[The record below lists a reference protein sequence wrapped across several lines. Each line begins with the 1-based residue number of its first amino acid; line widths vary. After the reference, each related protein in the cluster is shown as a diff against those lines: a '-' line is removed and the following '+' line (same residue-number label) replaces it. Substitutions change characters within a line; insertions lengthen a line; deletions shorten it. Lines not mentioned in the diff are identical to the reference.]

1 MEEKLKF
8 CPYCG
13 KSLAVDAPFCAY
25 CGKELPRKDSKEQP
39 IETKTQTEDK
49 PNQQNLQKIERQD
62 NNPIL
67 RFSKQ
72 RPFMV
77 FILGCII
84 AIFIFTAINTSTNSK
99 TNNQEKSNLAQI
111 QKKESKYD
119 ILEKSKPYLKLIK
132 VVNKKV
138 FKNEHEAVRKITL
151 FAEKSAEEAIK
162 LLTGNDLLCYFD
174 TIYDE
179 YEAPNKEY
187 SIYTTYL
194 YPETVTHPQPN
205 IMDFWVALV
214 EDTYKNGEYQENNM
228 VLLSHAQFDK
238 QKNAMRTIER
248 KLVLYENNKPTLYS
262 TDTKPLLKVP
272 EEETKFRE
280 LNIPWQKMKNERL
293 RKFYELF

>member
-99 TNNQEKSNLAQI
+99 T
-111 QKKESKYD
+111 
-119 ILEKSKPYLKLIK
+119 
-132 VVNKKV
+132 KKV
-138 FKNEHEAVRKITL
+138 SGIRIISGFPIFLCLT
-151 FAEKSAEEAIK
+151 AIW
-162 LLTGNDLLCYFD
+162 
-174 TIYDE
+174 TI
-179 YEAPNKEY
+179 
-187 SIYTTYL
+187 I
-194 YPETVTHPQPN
+194 
-205 IMDFWVALV
+205 I
-214 EDTYKNGEYQENNM
+214 
-228 VLLSHAQFDK
+228 
-238 QKNAMRTIER
+238 
-248 KLVLYENNKPTLYS
+248 
-262 TDTKPLLKVP
+262 
-272 EEETKFRE
+272 
-280 LNIPWQKMKNERL
+280 
-293 RKFYELF
+293 